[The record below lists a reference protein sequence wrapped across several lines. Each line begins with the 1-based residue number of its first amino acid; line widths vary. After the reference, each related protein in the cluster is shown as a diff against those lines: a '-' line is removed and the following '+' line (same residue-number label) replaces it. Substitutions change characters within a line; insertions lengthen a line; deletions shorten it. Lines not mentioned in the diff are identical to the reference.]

1 MREPRSAHDAR
12 LVDRF
17 RIAAFLGIV
26 GTGAAV
32 FAGLTLMAAD
42 PATGTSA
49 ERLLGRIVTAGAVI
63 GAASFAVGA
72 VYAEAHNLWR
82 FTSPWLRWLAWT
94 VPLALIGM
102 AVLR

>member
-17 RIAAFLGIV
+17 RVAAFLGV
-26 GTGAAV
+26 LGTGAAA

-49 ERLLGRIVTAGAVI
+49 QRVLDRVVTAGAAI
-63 GAASFAVGA
+63 GAVSLAGA
-72 VYAEAHNLWR
+72 AIYAEVHNLWR
-82 FTSPWLRWLAWT
+82 FTSPWLRWTAWA
-94 VPLALIGM
+94 VPLALLG
-102 AVLR
+102 AALLH